1 MSDGKKLWITLL
13 VGALIGVFFPVG
25 FLGDVFFGAIMYLL
39 LTALYG
45 TENKEKQGGRKNE

>member
-13 VGALIGVFFPVG
+13 VGALIDVFFSVG
-25 FLGDVFFGAIMYLL
+25 FWGDVFLGAIMYLL

-45 TENKEKQGGRKNE
+45 TENKEK